1 MQNTRPLFIRAHL
14 GMLLWAL
21 IVGLSFPAVGLMSE
35 GLPPLLL
42 TALRF
47 AVAVLALGPLVGRTR
62 DPWPGL
68 PGGIL
73 YAVMGVCLA
82 AFFGGMFWAA
92 HRATALSMATL
103 SVSVPLLAY
112 GLGRAFGVESEA
124 GRLPGILLLGAAGAL
139 GLAWAEQGG
148 PFHGLRFGAGEAVFF
163 AGCIGYAL
171 YAVLSK
177 WGLERGWLSKHAATR
192 AFWSLLAGSLV
203 IGVLGLFQETPQ
215 GLAAMSLLDIALLV
229 YLGIFS
235 TSVTFWILQGATAV
249 LTPAAVTAYG
259 YLVPVVSV
267 LLLFMEQPDRLGWSW
282 APGSAMVLLAIVS
295 LLRRD
300 AV

>member
-1 MQNTRPLFIRAHL
+1 
-14 GMLLWAL
+14 
-21 IVGLSFPAVGLMSE
+21 
-35 GLPPLLL
+35 
-42 TALRF
+42 
-47 AVAVLALGPLVGRTR
+47 
-62 DPWPGL
+62 
-68 PGGIL
+68 
-73 YAVMGVCLA
+73 
-82 AFFGGMFWAA
+82 
-92 HRATALSMATL
+92 
-103 SVSVPLLAY
+103 
-112 GLGRAFGVESEA
+112 
-124 GRLPGILLLGAAGAL
+124 
-139 GLAWAEQGG
+139 
-148 PFHGLRFGAGEAVFF
+148 
-163 AGCIGYAL
+163 
-171 YAVLSK
+171 
-177 WGLERGWLSKHAATR
+177 LSKHAATR